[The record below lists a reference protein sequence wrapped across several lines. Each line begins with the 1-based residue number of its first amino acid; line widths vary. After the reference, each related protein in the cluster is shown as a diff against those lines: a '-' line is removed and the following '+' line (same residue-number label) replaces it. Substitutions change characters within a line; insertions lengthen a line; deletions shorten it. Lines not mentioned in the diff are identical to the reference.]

1 MTTYSDIVLDQQFCR
16 RFRICVGAVK
26 DSRGAIWISDQTD
39 LSILSYLSHRTGNA
53 TLPTRTSDSE
63 LELKINECFGS
74 ATSETTGR
82 RPEDRQQNHSDA
94 TADSQVVRELN
105 EIIAACIRSG
115 ASDIHFEP
123 GETGLL
129 CRARIDGV
137 LTEHR
142 RISPERVLEVISRIK
157 IMSGLDIAEKRRP
170 QDGRIRFST
179 DSRAVDIRV
188 SVIPTQFGEKAVL
201 RLLDKQNLRLEL
213 DGLGFTPSQLQVF
226 RERISIPNGIILV
239 TGPTGSGK
247 TTTLYSVLQ
256 HLKSSETNISTV
268 EDPIEYD
275 LEGINQTQ
283 VKPEINL
290 TFSAMLRAILR
301 QDPNIIMI
309 GEIRDRETLDIA
321 IQASLTGH
329 LVLSTVHTNSAVAT
343 VTRLLDMGAEPY
355 QIASSLKLIVAQRLV
370 RRLCQDCITS
380 DLDDA
385 CVAAARR
392 LDIEL
397 RADARSSIGCDHCN
411 HTGYR
416 GRVGIY
422 EVLPIDDKLCEA
434 ISSGVS
440 EQNILNV
447 ARDNQFRTMTEVASD
462 LIDTG
467 VTSSTELLRE
477 LSA

>member
-1 MTTYSDIVLDQQFCR
+1 MTTFSDILLDQQFCR
-16 RFRICVGAVK
+16 RFRVCVETINGLG
-26 DSRGAIWISDQTD
+26 GAIWISDQTD
-39 LSILSYLSHRTGNA
+39 LSILSYLSHVTGQA
-53 TLPTRTSDSE
+53 TLPTKIIDSE
-63 LELKINECFGS
+63 LELKINECFGADS
-74 ATSETTGR
+74 SEATNR
-82 RPEDRQQNHSDA
+82 RAANHQQNHSDA
-94 TADSQVVRELN
+94 TADSRVVRELN
-105 EIIAACIRSG
+105 EIISSCIQSG

-129 CRARIDGV
+129 CRTRIDGV

-142 RISPERVLEVISRIK
+142 CIPPERVLEVVSRIK

-179 DSRAVDIRV
+179 DSRVVDIRV

-201 RLLDKQNLRLEL
+201 RILDKQNLRLDL
-213 DGLGFTPSQLQVF
+213 DGLGFTPSQLQIF

-329 LVLSTVHTNSAVAT
+329 LVLSTVHTNNAVAT

-370 RRLCQDCITS
+370 RRLCPDCITS
-380 DLDDA
+380 DVDDT

-397 RADARSSIGCDHCN
+397 NAGARSSRGCDRCN
-411 HTGYR
+411 HTGHR
-416 GRVGIY
+416 GRIGIY
-422 EVLPIDDKLCEA
+422 EVLPIDDTLCEA
-434 ISSGVS
+434 INSGVS
-440 EQNILNV
+440 EQNILRA
-447 ARDNQFRTMTEVASD
+447 ARKNQFCTMIEVASD
-462 LIDTG
+462 LINSG